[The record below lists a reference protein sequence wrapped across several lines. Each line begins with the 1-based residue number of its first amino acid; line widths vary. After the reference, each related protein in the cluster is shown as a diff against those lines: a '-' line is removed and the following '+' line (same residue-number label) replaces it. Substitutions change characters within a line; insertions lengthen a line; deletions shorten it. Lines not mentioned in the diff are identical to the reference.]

1 MKKCLLILLNSF
13 FKKDLELLYGEG
25 SRVDITE
32 IKMCTTTKK
41 YLINCKLYVTNIEL
55 YGEIGNDGIIHLIKE
70 SWVYTGF
77 DDNIVVS
84 LSLDLI

>member
-1 MKKCLLILLNSF
+1 MVNYSNGKIYKIEPII
-13 FKKDLELLYGEG
+13 DHDEG
-25 SRVDITE
+25 DIY
-32 IKMCTTTKK
+32 IGSTTKK